1 MKMSPSS
8 RGSSIYPNNIGF
20 STCLCVCVWGTN
32 YMYLVFSQ
40 WLCFKETVI
49 VWNNDL
55 LISLIVQ
62 WFFCYRERVLNPI
75 FPQGSIFL
83 LSLWAAFWKEKKE
96 KGKGKEKA
104 LCVSQLWSAWRS
116 CWQLWRESYFWF
128 NQQELCNISRSRM
141 CAPKGSKPL
150 RAAVSHSE
158 SAPAVHFE
166 LQGTKPVRIF
176 PECLG

>member
-1 MKMSPSS
+1 MHLMFPH
-8 RGSSIYPNNIGF
+8 
-20 STCLCVCVWGTN
+20 
-32 YMYLVFSQ
+32 

-49 VWNNDL
+49 LWNNDL

-62 WFFCYRERVLNPI
+62 WFFCYRERVLDPI

-83 LSLWAAFWKEKKE
+83 LSLWIAFCREKKE
-96 KGKGKEKA
+96 KGKA

-128 NQQELCNISRSRM
+128 NQQELYNISPMRM
-141 CAPKGSKPL
+141 CAPKGSIPL

-158 SAPAVHFE
+158 SAPVVHFE
-166 LQGTKPVRIF
+166 LQGIKPLRMSGTGIVQRMAEGPYFTDRVFFPLRPGECAEHIF
-176 PECLG
+176 VS